1 MHPTAPSPRPR
12 SSPSPLPAAL
22 FAAAA
27 AAAVLVAASCATGG
41 VNQGDV
47 NLVSVEEEWRLGQ
60 QLERDLA
67 GELRLVDDRA
77 ALGYVRAVGQRI
89 VRQTEL
95 ADLPWEFHVVADPE
109 VNAFNIP
116 GGHVYVHTGLLTAA
130 DNAAELAAVMSHEI
144 AHGVSRHG
152 TEQLTRGYGLNL
164 AAGLLLGEDP
174 AAYQQVLAQLAGAG
188 TVARFSRGAETEAD
202 DLGLAYMQRAG
213 YDPRGMVTMF
223 EELLSRRRRDPGA
236 VDRFFAT
243 HPLTEDRI
251 DRIRRR
257 IREQP
262 SGGGLRMTESGFSAA
277 KRAAARYG

>member
-1 MHPTAPSPRPR
+1 MHTKPPSPR
-12 SSPSPLPAAL
+12 SPGNRSPLSTAFL
-22 FAAAA
+22 AAAA
-27 AAAVLVAASCATGG
+27 AAAVLAAASCATGG

-67 GELRLVDDRA
+67 GQLRLVNDRA

-95 ADLPWEFHVVADPE
+95 AELPWEFHVVADPE
-109 VNAFNIP
+109 VNAFNVP

-130 DNAAELAAVMSHEI
+130 DNAAELAAVMSHEV

-152 TEQLTRGYGLNL
+152 TEQLTRGYGLDL
-164 AAGLLLGEDP
+164 AAGLLLGEQP
-174 AAYQQVLAQLAGAG
+174 AAYQQLLAQLAGAG
-188 TVARFSRGAETEAD
+188 TLARFSRGAETEAD

-213 YDPRGMVTMF
+213 YDPRGMVTIF
-223 EELLSRRRRDPGA
+223 EEMLSRRRSNPGA
-236 VDRFFAT
+236 VERFFAS
-243 HPLTEDRI
+243 HPVTEDRI
-251 DRIRRR
+251 DRMRTR

-262 SGGGLRMTESGFSAA
+262 PGGGLRTNESGFSAA
-277 KRAAARYG
+277 KRAAARHG